1 VRTTLTLDEDVS
13 TLLKKE
19 IRRTGEPFKQ
29 AVNRYLRA
37 GLSNQTPDKKPFKVK
52 SRKLGELPAGLSYDN
67 IEGLLDATE
76 GPAHR

>member
-19 IRRTGEPFKQ
+19 VRRTGEPFKQ

-37 GLSNQTPDKKPFKVK
+37 GLSNQTQSKKPFKVR
-52 SRKLGELPAGLSYDN
+52 SRKLGGLPAGLSYDN
-67 IEGLLDATE
+67 IEGLLDTTE
-76 GPAHR
+76 GSAHR